1 MNHIHPIFDKLVQR
15 GEREKMLGQRGTVIW
30 MTGLSGSGKS
40 TIAIGLQH
48 KLHREGYLAYV
59 LDGDNIRA
67 GINQNL
73 GFSEADR
80 AENIRR
86 IAEVAKLM
94 ADVGIIVICCFVSP
108 TRKIRSAA
116 AAIIGSDD
124 FREVYINTPLEI
136 CEERDVKGLY
146 AKARAGEIADF
157 TGITAPFEEPAR
169 PDLEIK
175 TALLTINDSVEQ
187 LYNFIKVRI
196 TDRKP

>member
-15 GEREKMLGQRGTVIW
+15 TEREKMLGQRGTVVW

-48 KLHREGYLAYV
+48 KLHRDGHLAYV

-67 GINQNL
+67 GINKNL
-73 GFSEADR
+73 GFSETDR
-80 AENIRR
+80 EENIRR

-116 AAIIGSDD
+116 ATIIGHDD
-124 FREVYINTPLEI
+124 FREVYINTPLEV

-175 TALLTINDSVEQ
+175 TQSLSINDSVEL
-187 LYNFIKVRI
+187 LYSFIKERI
-196 TDRKP
+196 TDQKL